1 MESEDFKI
9 DFKLF
14 QDNLNALP
22 NFYKVSNGNLDYLHE
37 QNKND
42 FFNLNSDEIIDIL
55 LVLDELNKAI
65 QINIDENKFDG
76 SEEIVSILR
85 KSMGQTYQ
93 KSINKKKT
101 KKSIFKPLKKPK
113 KIFLKVLKDTSFLK
127 DTQNTQNFNSKKTA
141 ADTSLKSNNNIIN
154 VTEKVS
160 DETNK

>member
-1 MESEDFKI
+1 MKSI
-9 DFKLF
+9 DIEIEYKYF

-22 NFYKVSNGNLDYLHE
+22 NFYKCSNGNLDYLHE
-37 QNKND
+37 QTNN
-42 FFNLNSDEIIDIL
+42 FFSLNSEEISDIF
-55 LVLDELNKAI
+55 LVLNEINKAI
-65 QINIDENKFDG
+65 QINIDENYNDDC
-76 SEEIVSILR
+76 SEIVSILR
-85 KSMGQTYQ
+85 KPMGQTYQ

-101 KKSIFKPLKKPK
+101 KNNIFKPLKKPK
-113 KIFLKVLKDTSFLK
+113 KIFLKVLK